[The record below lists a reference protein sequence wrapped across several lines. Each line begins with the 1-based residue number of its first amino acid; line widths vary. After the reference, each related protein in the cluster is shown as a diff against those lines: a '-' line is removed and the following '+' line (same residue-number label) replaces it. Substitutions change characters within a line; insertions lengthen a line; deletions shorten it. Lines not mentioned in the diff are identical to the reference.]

1 MPDDRSCVCRVL
13 SHVFTILFSC
23 VMLSFFYSAAA
34 QLRLSVYQGHIP
46 VCVFSAVCAALL
58 FVFFGNFHLFFSKIF
73 HENMSMF

>member
-1 MPDDRSCVCRVL
+1 
-13 SHVFTILFSC
+13 
-23 VMLSFFYSAAA
+23 MLSFFYSAAA